1 MSLNRFLVP
10 SLVLF
15 ACGSA
20 LTAQTGSCTP
30 GAETSTSIT
39 ITCPQGTPISV
50 DFGSGFSELASLLNG
65 VDGITFTYS
74 ITETGGLPP
83 GTSFSPSGL
92 FTGTLAAAGTF
103 SFTVNIVETL
113 AFEGMT
119 FPFSDSFGYIFVVT
133 PYGGSAT
140 VVDPGG
146 LGFSLT
152 QGAAAATQSVS
163 IANQSSQV
171 QTFTA
176 SATTNS
182 GGNWLSVSPSSGS
195 VASFGAASVSVTAN
209 PANLPPGTYSGVVT
223 IAIAGGKSY
232 TVSVLA
238 TVASNQP
245 YIQLSQSGLRFQ
257 AVVGGSATP
266 PQIISVLNTGA
277 GTLNFSASASTF
289 SGGNWLSVSQSSGS
303 VTVSVNP
310 AGLMAGDYYG
320 QIKITAQ
327 GAANSPQIASV
338 VLNVLSPANSPG
350 AFVNPSGLIF
360 VGTAGAAN
368 PTAKSISIAN
378 PSPTALTFLATSF
391 SSSGTNWIT
400 FTPSSGSVSS
410 TQPAT
415 VSVQPNLQGLT
426 AGVYTGELVL
436 NIVPPSGTGQ
446 TLHIQVLL
454 IVLPPGGSAANIAA
468 EPLASGCT
476 PTKLLPVFTQL
487 ATGFTTTAAWP
498 TAIEVTVVDDCGN
511 PMVTG
516 SVITTFSSG
525 DPALSLV
532 SLKDGRWAA
541 TWQPVHSASQVSV
554 SAKAQQIQPPLQGTQ
569 SVGGT
574 LQMNPTVPLVPAGGV
589 VSAASFVPNQPL
601 APGAYAAIFG
611 SNLSKSSGGA
621 LQLPLSTQLGVTS
634 VTLAGEP
641 LPLLYSSGQQI
652 NAVIPY
658 DIPVNST
665 QQLVVQMGSS
675 ISIPQ
680 TVVIAAAQPAVFTP
694 DSSGKGPGIFT
705 GFKPD
710 GITPLPAGAPV
721 SANDII
727 TIYCTGLGAVSPPVP
742 AGSAA
747 PAAPLSNTVNQVTAT
762 LGGVPAKVL
771 FAGLAPTFAQ
781 LYQMNIVIP
790 SGVTPGNAAL
800 VLSVSGQQSAPV
812 TIPVQ

>member
-1 MSLNRFLVP
+1 
-10 SLVLF
+10 
-15 ACGSA
+15 
-20 LTAQTGSCTP
+20 
-30 GAETSTSIT
+30 
-39 ITCPQGTPISV
+39 
-50 DFGSGFSELASLLNG
+50 
-65 VDGITFTYS
+65 
-74 ITETGGLPP
+74 
-83 GTSFSPSGL
+83 
-92 FTGTLAAAGTF
+92 
-103 SFTVNIVETL
+103 
-113 AFEGMT
+113 
-119 FPFSDSFGYIFVVT
+119 
-133 PYGGSAT
+133 
-140 VVDPGG
+140 
-146 LGFSLT
+146 
-152 QGAAAATQSVS
+152 
-163 IANQSSQV
+163 
-171 QTFTA
+171 
-176 SATTNS
+176 
-182 GGNWLSVSPSSGS
+182 
-195 VASFGAASVSVTAN
+195 
-209 PANLPPGTYSGVVT
+209 
-223 IAIAGGKSY
+223 
-232 TVSVLA
+232 
-238 TVASNQP
+238 
-245 YIQLSQSGLRFQ
+245 
-257 AVVGGSATP
+257 
-266 PQIISVLNTGA
+266 
-277 GTLNFSASASTF
+277 
-289 SGGNWLSVSQSSGS
+289 
-303 VTVSVNP
+303 
-310 AGLMAGDYYG
+310 
-320 QIKITAQ
+320 
-327 GAANSPQIASV
+327 
-338 VLNVLSPANSPG
+338 
-350 AFVNPSGLIF
+350 
-360 VGTAGAAN
+360 
-368 PTAKSISIAN
+368 
-378 PSPTALTFLATSF
+378 
-391 SSSGTNWIT
+391 
-400 FTPSSGSVSS
+400 
-410 TQPAT
+410 
-415 VSVQPNLQGLT
+415 
-426 AGVYTGELVL
+426 
-436 NIVPPSGTGQ
+436 
-446 TLHIQVLL
+446 
-454 IVLPPGGSAANIAA
+454 
-468 EPLASGCT
+468 
-476 PTKLLPVFTQL
+476 
-487 ATGFTTTAAWP
+487 
-498 TAIEVTVVDDCGN
+498 
-511 PMVTG
+511 MVTG